1 MLFYGGA
8 PFEISIPL
16 TEQGIYLNFMQLE
29 PLYISVNTTG
39 GGLSCCS
46 VQLRNSKVSQ
56 GGLLNAVCLYLW
68 CGLKGYWV
76 SCVVEAGSLGDYC
89 WAGNRQRTEYTEA
102 CLCCWPLSDHCP
114 GLSCIHQAPWDQPAL
129 GGELL
134 NSMLEPR
141 SERTTSELQKH
152 NHFGGFF
159 WVFLP
164 AVQY

>member
-1 MLFYGGA
+1 M
-8 PFEISIPL
+8 
-16 TEQGIYLNFMQLE
+16 
-29 PLYISVNTTG
+29 
-39 GGLSCCS
+39 
-46 VQLRNSKVSQ
+46 QLRNSKVSQ

-152 NHFGGFF
+152 NHFGVGFF
-159 WVFLP
+159 WFFYLQYSTKSQNNLTELDGS
-164 AVQY
+164 AVAD